1 MGKLLLAAGLA
12 LATLTAGAVTAGPAS
27 PQGGCSGS
35 AATSTGVKGDSA
47 LSARSARPCAK
58 NDSAQ
63 GGDVQAPN
71 PLPDDRARSRPAEG
85 NDPGR
90 CHWKDEVYRDAY
102 GVPVQRQ
109 VEVCR

>member
-1 MGKLLLAAGLA
+1 MGRLLLAAGFA
-12 LATLTAGAVTAGPAS
+12 VATLTAGAVVAGTAP

-35 AATSTGVKGDSA
+35 AATGTAVKGDSA
-47 LSARSARPCAK
+47 LSARSARPCPK

-63 GGDVQAPN
+63 GVQAPN
-71 PLPDDRARSRPAEG
+71 PLPDNRAKSRSAEG
-85 NDPGR
+85 NNPGR